1 MIETAARGC
10 YLPHVMLTARVKQGT
25 TGPEGASPEKSRIA
39 VVDDDEYLREAL
51 KGLLR
56 SAGFGAETYASGEE
70 FLRSGGLEET
80 ECLILDVRM
89 PGMSGVE
96 LRRYLEL
103 AGHDIPVIFI
113 TAHGDDSTRAQ
124 ALGESVVGFLTKPFS
139 DDALLEAIGRAL
151 GQGGGQA
158 H

>member
-1 MIETAARGC
+1 MELKAGSS
-10 YLPHVMLTARVKQGT
+10 G
-25 TGPEGASPEKSRIA
+25 KSRIA
-39 VVDDDEYLREAL
+39 VVDDDESVREAL
-51 KGLLR
+51 MGLLR
-56 SAGFGAETYASGEE
+56 SAGFGAETYASAEE
-70 FLRSGGLEET
+70 FLRSGSLEET

-89 PGMSGVE
+89 PGIGGVE

-124 ALGESVVGFLTKPFS
+124 ALGANVVAFLTKPF
-139 DDALLEAIGRAL
+139 DDEALLEAIERAL
-151 GQGGGQA
+151 GPGGGQS

>member
-1 MIETAARGC
+1 MEQKG
-10 YLPHVMLTARVKQGT
+10 G
-25 TGPEGASPEKSRIA
+25 SPGKSRIA
-39 VVDDDEYLREAL
+39 VVDDDESVREAL
-51 KGLLR
+51 SGLLR
-56 SAGFGAETYASGEE
+56 SAGFGAATYASAEE

-89 PGMSGVE
+89 PGIGGVE

-103 AGHDIPVIFI
+103 AGHETPVIFI

-124 ALGESVVGFLTKPFS
+124 ALGANVVDFLTKPFS
-139 DDALLEAIGRAL
+139 DEALLEAIGRAL
-151 GQGGGQA
+151 GSGGGQS

>member
-1 MIETAARGC
+1 MALKGI
-10 YLPHVMLTARVKQGT
+10 
-25 TGPEGASPEKSRIA
+25 SPEKPRIV
-39 VVDDDEYLREAL
+39 VVDDDESIREAL

-56 SAGFGAETYASGEE
+56 SAGFGAETYASAEE

-89 PGMSGVE
+89 PGDGG
-96 LRRYLEL
+96 RRVAAVPG
-103 AGHDIPVIFI
+103 AGRPRHPRHLHHR
-113 TAHGDDSTRAQ
+113 ARRDSTRAQ
-124 ALGESVVGFLTKPFS
+124 ALGANVVGFLTKPFS

-151 GQGGGQA
+151 GQGGGQS